1 MTRGTLRAQHSVL
14 VVAAH
19 PDDEVLGAGGAIAW
33 HRRRG
38 DAVSVLI
45 MGEGLG
51 ARYATQERLRT
62 AGGRQVVRLREEMAR
77 AHRTLGVTQTFQ
89 QQFPDNRFDS
99 VDLLELVKAVEAVT
113 RRVRPR
119 IVYTHHAGDLNVD
132 HRLTCEAVLTA
143 CRPLAGETVER
154 ILSFEVLS
162 STEWAPP
169 RADRAF
175 VPNVFLDISAVMDRK
190 LKAMACYRSELR
202 PATHPRSLAAM
213 AHQAKLWG
221 AKMGGVAAA
230 EAFVLLRE
238 LVRAR

>member
-1 MTRGTLRAQHSVL
+1 MTRVL

-38 DAVSVLI
+38 DAVSVLL

-51 ARYATQERLRT
+51 ARYGTKQEAL
-62 AGGRQVVRLREEMAR
+62 AAAKNPASLRLREEMKR
-77 AHRTLGVTQTFQ
+77 AHQVLQVTRTFQ
-89 QQFPDNRFDS
+89 RQFPDNRFDS
-99 VDLLELVKAVEAVT
+99 VDLLDLVKAVEAVT
-113 RRVRPR
+113 RQVRPQ

-143 CRPLAGETVER
+143 CRPLAGATVER
-154 ILSFEVLS
+154 IVSFEVLS

-175 VPNVFLDISAVMDRK
+175 VPNVFLDISAVLDRK
-190 LKAMACYRSELR
+190 LKAMACYRSELK
-202 PATHPRSLAAM
+202 PMPHPRSLEAIR
-213 AHQAKLWG
+213 HQAKLWG
-221 AKMGGVAAA
+221 AKVGCRAA
-230 EAFVLLRE
+230 EAFMLLRE
-238 LVRAR
+238 RVRAA

>member
-1 MTRGTLRAQHSVL
+1 MRSLDTAKGIL

-38 DAVSVLI
+38 DRVFILI

-51 ARYATQERLRT
+51 ARFSTRQAALAATKGRGFARLH
-62 AGGRQVVRLREEMAR
+62 EEIMR
-77 AHRTLGVTQTFQ
+77 AHRLLGVTRTFHR
-89 QQFPDNRFDS
+89 QFPDNRFDS
-99 VDLLELVKAVEAVT
+99 VDLLDLVKAVEEVK
-113 RRVRPR
+113 RQVKPHV
-119 IVYTHHAGDLNVD
+119 VYTHHAGDLNVD

-143 CRPLAGETVER
+143 CRPLVGETVKQ

-169 RADRAF
+169 RMDRAF
-175 VPNVFLDISAVMDRK
+175 LPNMFLEISAVLNRK

-202 PATHPRSLAAM
+202 QPPHPRSLDAIR
-213 AHQAKLWG
+213 HQAKLWG
-221 AKMGGVAAA
+221 AKVGVDAA
-230 EAFVLLRE
+230 EAFE
-238 LVRAR
+238 LIRSVR